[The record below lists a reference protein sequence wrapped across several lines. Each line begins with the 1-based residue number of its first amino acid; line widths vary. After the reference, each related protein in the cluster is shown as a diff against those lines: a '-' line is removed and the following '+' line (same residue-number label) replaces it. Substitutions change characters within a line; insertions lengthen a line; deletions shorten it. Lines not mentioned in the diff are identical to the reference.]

1 MFTISLE
8 KQNAFT
14 MIAGNL
20 YYELESDGTKIEKVT
35 VPSNTIQ
42 EVALTIR
49 SLNGLESIYQLYTSL
64 LPEGISVEYVEDS
77 GKTNEEIG
85 TTNSTKEITVVI
97 TNTSEQEVT
106 VPLGVQGGM
115 KGHELVLKENRVAI
129 SDPYQFQAEYGY
141 TGDAQSFIAPVS
153 GYYQME
159 AWGAGGGSTHT
170 SYPGKGAYTS
180 GFVYLEKGTTLY
192 LYIGKKY
199 LHGDTT
205 TEPVFNGG
213 GWSYRSVDTNDKGP
227 YGGGASDI
235 RLVGGTW
242 DNATSLASRIM
253 VAGGGGAS
261 ELDSNF
267 GGHGGL
273 LGINGYTYTTNN
285 ATSNING
292 GGTQTIGGTTIDGG
306 VSSVKGYDGS
316 FGKGGFYAG
325 PLDLGGGGG
334 GGYYGGSTPVLAGS
348 GGGGS
353 SFISGYAG
361 VNAITSES
369 SITPSNNTLHY
380 SQFYFV
386 DTSII
391 TGVNDTDGKIKIT
404 FDGSKHEKTNQQLNQ
419 VRYIRDCIDHS
430 SAVAST
436 TNVWVELQAIREGKN
451 VALHKTVTGTGTAT
465 AARPYSNIVDGS
477 IATDTLG
484 GTNATGLQCITVDL
498 GQSYDL
504 DEIAVWHYYDDLRS
518 YDHHTLS
525 VSSDNQNYRTLL
537 NQEKMIETESGFHI
551 NAWQDTADST
561 APTLTLN
568 GGSLI
573 EIVKGQF
580 YEEPG
585 YTAYDTQDGDLT
597 EWVTVYGSVNVWK
610 EGTYHLYYVVHDQ
623 AGNYTSQVRTVVV
636 YQNYTL
642 TNLVKNGSFEN
653 NFTSWTQVGN
663 TATSNY
669 TQISTSFAKFGTK
682 SYFRGITSSR
692 GQAYIMQPITWTNGH
707 KYYYFLSAR
716 NPSSTACTV
725 VSDIYGKGGGIIFS
739 IKSSDLW
746 KKGSSYYSANFNGSN
761 NISVH
766 YGECSINTYVDGVGV
781 IDLTAAFGSGNEP
794 TKAWCDENIDYFDGS
809 KVFKYIGS

>member
-1 MFTISLE
+1 
-8 KQNAFT
+8 
-14 MIAGNL
+14 
-20 YYELESDGTKIEKVT
+20 
-35 VPSNTIQ
+35 
-42 EVALTIR
+42 
-49 SLNGLESIYQLYTSL
+49 
-64 LPEGISVEYVEDS
+64 
-77 GKTNEEIG
+77 
-85 TTNSTKEITVVI
+85 
-97 TNTSEQEVT
+97 
-106 VPLGVQGGM
+106 
-115 KGHELVLKENRVAI
+115 
-129 SDPYQFQAEYGY
+129 
-141 TGDAQSFIAPVS
+141 
-153 GYYQME
+153 ME
-159 AWGAGGGSTHT
+159 AWGAGGGSAQT
-170 SYPGKGAYTS
+170 SIPGAGAYVS
-180 GFVYLEKGTTLY
+180 GVSYFEKGTQLY

-199 LHGDTT
+199 EHADPTA
-205 TEPVFNGG
+205 EAVFNGG
-213 GWSYRSVDTNDKGP
+213 GWSYRSTNTNDKGP

-235 RLVGGTW
+235 RLVGGSW
-242 DNATSLASRIM
+242 DNATSLASRIL

-261 ELDSNF
+261 EWNSSF

-273 LGINGYTYTTNN
+273 IGTAGYGEYMDNNLGYTS
-285 ATSNING
+285 ASTSKG
-292 GGTQTIGGTTIDGG
+292 GSQTAGGTVTGGSPTIKYNGA
-306 VSSVKGYDGS
+306 
-316 FGKGGFYAG
+316 FGIGGFYDG
-325 PLDLGGGGG
+325 PIDLGGGGG
-334 GGYYGGSTPVLAGS
+334 GGYYGGGTPGIAGG

-353 SFISGYAG
+353 SFLSGYAG
-361 VNAITSES
+361 VNAITSETS
-369 SITPSNNTLHY
+369 LTPTNNTLHY
-380 SQFYFV
+380 SNYFFL
-386 DTSII
+386 DTEMR
-391 TGVNDTDGKIKIT
+391 TGVNRADGKIAISYHGIT
-404 FDGSKHEKTNQQLNQ
+404 HDKKNTELNG
-419 VRYIRDCIDHS
+419 VRYIKDCIDQDSNVSNS
-430 SAVAST
+430 SS
-436 TNVWVELQAIREGKN
+436 VWVELQAIREGKN

-484 GTNATGLQCITVDL
+484 ETNATGLQCITVDL

-642 TNLVKNGSFEN
+642 TNLVKNGSFESDLN
-653 NFTSWTQVGN
+653 NWTKIG
-663 TATSNY
+663 TASALGIDTYFHPYGS
-669 TQISTSFAKFGTK
+669 K
-682 SYFRGITSSR
+682 SYVRTAVSVTS
-692 GQAYIMQPITWTNGH
+692 QTYLQQMINLTNGH
-707 KYYYFLSAR
+707 IYYIRGRGHTNGSTGSTSAQNITFDFNNTGITATALVEPVAVKVISAR
-716 NPSSTACTV
+716 GT
-725 VSDIYGKGGGIIFS
+725 
-739 IKSSDLW
+739 
-746 KKGSSYYSANFNGSN
+746 YSGTTQQVGFHVNYAKTTLP
-761 NISVH
+761 
-766 YGECSINTYVDGVGV
+766 TYLDGMAV